1 MTARTHRERTPFSSS
16 RMRLEVNWRDP
27 EKQKN
32 FVARWFN
39 DVDGRVARAL
49 DGGYEYV
56 KPEEVVGVGDS
67 EVHGGNT
74 DLNSRVSRVVG
85 RAEGN
90 IPIRGFLMKIKKSW
104 YDKDQKVKARK
115 NALVDQAI
123 RSGSSGGA
131 SIENKYGNVNL
142 S

>member
-27 EKQKN
+27 EEQKG

-39 DVDGRVARAL
+39 DVDGRVDRAL

-56 KPEEVVGVGDS
+56 NPEEVVGVGDR

-74 DLNSRVSRVVG
+74 DMNSKVSRVVG

-90 IPIRGFLMKIKKSW
+90 IPIRAYLMKIKKSW
-104 YDKDQKVKARK
+104 YEKDQKVKARK
-115 NALVDQAI
+115 NALVDKAI